1 VGAAPAN
8 TGGAIPEGRWVAQ
21 GFEMWLN
28 GLNTGL
34 GNLDLAM
41 TRVRVRGQAWVR
53 GGRFTTDSVA
63 GLHLVT
69 TTGVVYDRGLP
80 VGLSGTFTAS
90 GASPLMLRAD
100 CGASG
105 DVALGYS
112 VAGDELTVAVPE
124 QGIGALRFVAR
135 YRFRR
140 AP

>member
-1 VGAAPAN
+1 
-8 TGGAIPEGRWVAQ
+8 
-21 GFEMWLN
+21 M
-28 GLNTGL
+28 
-34 GNLDLAM
+34 
-41 TRVRVRGQAWVR
+41 R
-53 GGRFTTDSVA
+53 GGRFITDSVA

-80 VGLSGTFTAS
+80 VGLSGTFTPS
-90 GASPLMLRAD
+90 GTSPLMLRAD
-100 CGASG
+100 CGTNG

-124 QGIGALRFVAR
+124 QGIGSLRFVAR